1 MKEAGTGSAYEELL
15 YLPHHVSDVH
25 PRMAMI
31 DRAAQFAPFAALTG
45 LDDAIDETCR
55 YTEVKKEINEEL
67 QEILNTKLQEIIKN
81 KSVAKFTY
89 FIPDKTKKGGKYITV
104 TGSIKKINEYRNI
117 IVLDNNTIINIS
129 DIIKI
134 D

>member
-45 LDDAIDETCR
+45 YEEAVECIKRMEE
-55 YTEVKKEINEEL
+55 EVE
-67 QEILNTKLQEIIKN
+67 
-81 KSVAKFTY
+81 
-89 FIPDKTKKGGKYITV
+89 
-104 TGSIKKINEYRNI
+104 NEYGK
-117 IVLDNNTIINIS
+117 D
-129 DIIKI
+129 
-134 D
+134 